1 LDNVVP
7 INQEDVLLDM
17 VHEEVV
23 VVVVLMDEIA
33 EIDSVVVVE
42 ALAIRVV
49 AEVEVDRLYEGEAIL
64 VLEVH
69 HPDDVH
75 HFLAVNL
82 Q

>member
-1 LDNVVP
+1 
-7 INQEDVLLDM
+7 M

-33 EIDSVVVVE
+33 EIDSVVVV

-49 AEVEVDRLYEGEAIL
+49 VEVEVDRLYEGEAIL

-69 HPDDVH
+69 HLDDAR